1 MMNQPNSQMESTS
14 GNSNVNLLW
23 QYVQSLDLNTVQQL
37 SQPSPQVSAIMERN
51 IVQTLGTLP
60 PENFNFT
67 ISTSRENLGQLLV
80 SAMMSGYFLR
90 KAEERLSWEQQL
102 ATLDQE

>member
-1 MMNQPNSQMESTS
+1 MNQPNSQMESTS